1 MRRDAKTI
9 DSREIISAV
18 VRARSGASLPAGG
31 DD

>member
-9 DSREIISAV
+9 DYREISPAV
-18 VRARSGASLPAGG
+18 VRARSGASLLSGG